1 MTPAGAVAAALRDVP
16 GPIGVAVSGGGDSMA
31 LLLAALGAG
40 AQLRVATVN
49 HGLRPESAA
58 EAEGVARFCAE
69 RGVAHETL
77 VWRWDGAGNLPAR
90 AREGRLD
97 ALAGWAGTH
106 GLSAV
111 LLGHTRDDVAETFLM
126 RLSRRAGV
134 DGLSAMTR
142 AFRHDGTLFLRPL
155 LDQPRECLRDFLRDS
170 SVSWVED
177 PSNDDPR
184 YERTRARQTLK
195 ALAPLGIDAG
205 ILSDVADQMRGARAA
220 LDAGVL
226 DLVERG
232 VRQDGG
238 DLLISPA
245 VLDAPDE
252 LIRRLHVAAIRWIG
266 RLPYP
271 PRRAELERLVA
282 AARAGRS
289 ATLAGVQVV
298 PGLGELR
305 LTREF
310 AAVRDL
316 STPTTTLWD
325 GRWRLSGPHAPG
337 LTLKAL
343 GAEGLSACPAW
354 RDTGRP
360 RTALLATP
368 AVWSESGLVAAPLVG
383 YPNGWRA
390 DAATF
395 RDELAAR
402 SPGN

>member
-1 MTPAGAVAAALRDVP
+1 MTLAGAVVAALRDVP

-40 AQLRVATVN
+40 PELRVATVD

-58 EAEGVARFCAE
+58 EAQGVARFCAT

-77 VWRWDGAGNLPAR
+77 VWSWDGAGNLPAR

-97 ALAGWAGTH
+97 ALAGWANAH
-106 GLSAV
+106 DLSAV

-134 DGLSAMTR
+134 DGLSAMAR
-142 AFRHDGTLFLRPL
+142 AFRHEGTLFLRPL
-155 LDQPRECLRDFLRDS
+155 LAQPRECLRDFLRDS
-170 SVSWVED
+170 SVSWVDD

-184 YERTRARQTLK
+184 YERTRARHALK

-205 ILSDVADQMRGARAA
+205 VLAAVADQMRGARLA

-226 DLVERG
+226 DLVGRG

-238 DLLISPA
+238 DLLVAPA

-252 LIRRLHVAAIRWIG
+252 LIRRLHVAAIKWIG

-282 AARAGRS
+282 AARAGRP
-289 ATLAGVQVV
+289 ATLSGVQLV
-298 PGLGELR
+298 PGPGELR

-325 GRWRLSGPHAPG
+325 GRWRLSGPHAPD
-337 LTLKAL
+337 LTIKAL
-343 GAEGLSACPAW
+343 GAEGLTACPGW
-354 RDTGRP
+354 RETGRP
-360 RTALLATP
+360 RTALLTTP

-395 RDELAAR
+395 RDEIAVR
-402 SPGN
+402 SSGN